1 MKCPKCG
8 YEQPQ
13 SDECSSC
20 GIILDKYNKRSV
32 HTPPISRHIPS
43 SSRDKSSAS
52 PIKTYIITV
61 LAVFFLIY
69 SAFNWWK
76 SQPVIHGPG
85 SIAPDPP
92 KQTETETAF
101 FTFKDHQIIPLAD
114 FHVNARVLSKKKYSF
129 GRESDLS
136 PIDLALGWGSMS
148 DEAVLEKI
156 KIKQSNRFYFWSVKQ
171 FPIPEKKIKTQSAN
185 MHLIPADSVIL
196 KQIKNTRIGDI
207 VNFTGYLV
215 KVVGVD
221 GWKWKSSLTRNDTGN
236 GACEVVYVED
246 FEIQ

>member
-1 MKCPKCG
+1 
-8 YEQPQ
+8 
-13 SDECSSC
+13 
-20 GIILDKYNKRSV
+20 
-32 HTPPISRHIPS
+32 
-43 SSRDKSSAS
+43 
-52 PIKTYIITV
+52 
-61 LAVFFLIY
+61 
-69 SAFNWWK
+69 
-76 SQPVIHGPG
+76 
-85 SIAPDPP
+85 
-92 KQTETETAF
+92 
-101 FTFKDHQIIPLAD
+101 
-114 FHVNARVLSKKKYSF
+114 
-129 GRESDLS
+129 
-136 PIDLALGWGSMS
+136 MS

-246 FEIQ
+246 FDIQ